1 MKSWVGEK
9 NILDVR
15 SKTFRGSSLDIP
27 DKVSEDRI
35 KTQIA
40 YGQCAKWQ
48 QSQLACL
55 CNFVNVRNSTTGLHK
70 TTKNGVQSNVHGQVN
85 V

>member
-9 NILDVR
+9 NILDIR

-40 YGQCAKWQ
+40 YGQWTRFLKI
-48 QSQLACL
+48 
-55 CNFVNVRNSTTGLHK
+55 G
-70 TTKNGVQSNVHGQVN
+70 
-85 V
+85 